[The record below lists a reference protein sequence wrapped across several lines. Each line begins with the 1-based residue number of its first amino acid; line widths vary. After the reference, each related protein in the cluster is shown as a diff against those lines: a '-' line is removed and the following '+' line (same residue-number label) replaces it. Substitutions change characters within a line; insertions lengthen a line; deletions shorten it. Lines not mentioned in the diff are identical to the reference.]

1 MATMSLSILGFY
13 NWLQSQNEPEL
24 FRDLVIPETVDKDI
38 LVNNILM
45 QAAPFEVVYSD
56 PDVMRDLIGIWSNSR
71 LEFWERV
78 EDSWLKA
85 NEFNQ
90 LENFDRSEDETIENS
105 GTDTSSNTQTRNLAG
120 SDNRTV
126 NLQDQDTRNL
136 TDEHKVSA
144 YDVST
149 YSTKDQ
155 DTHTGTDTVNST
167 GTDNHATTDTG
178 TVADAGSFIHGH
190 KIEREA
196 RFHGNIG
203 VTSLAQLLE
212 GYDAAAE
219 KWDLYAIITQEF
231 IKEFCVMV
239 Y

>member
-1 MATMSLSILGFY
+1 MATLSLSILGFY
-13 NWLQSQNEPEL
+13 NWLQSQDEPDL

-45 QAAPFEVVYSD
+45 QAAPFEVVYAD
-56 PDVMRDLIGIWSNSR
+56 PDVMRELIGIWSNSR
-71 LEFWERV
+71 LVLWNRI
-78 EDSWLKA
+78 EDTWLKA
-85 NEFNQ
+85 QEFNQ
-90 LENFDRSEDETIENS
+90 LENFDRREDETITNS

-144 YDVST
+144 YDVNN
-149 YSTKDQ
+149 YSPKDQ

-190 KIEREA
+190 KIDRDWHG
-196 RFHGNIG
+196 HGNIG
-203 VTSLAQLLE
+203 VTSIAQLAVGFNEL
-212 GYDAAAE
+212 AE
-219 KWDLYAIITQEF
+219 NWDLYAIITQEF

>member
-1 MATMSLSILGFY
+1 MATLSLSILGLY
-13 NWLQSQNEPEL
+13 NWVNDQEEPDL
-24 FRDLVIPETVDKDI
+24 FRDLVIPESMDEDI

-45 QAAPFEVVYSD
+45 QAAPFEILYPD
-56 PDVMRDLIGIWSNSR
+56 PDVLRSLIGIWSNSR
-71 LEFWERV
+71 LEFWERI

-90 LENFDRSEDETIENS
+90 LENFDRSEDETITNS

-136 TDEHKVSA
+136 IDEHKVSA

-149 YSTKDQ
+149 YSPKDQ